1 MVDHSQLDYVETS
14 VDKIGILAPAVVLP
28 RCYRSA
34 PNHPQALASNG
45 SGSASAE
52 GKDEFFHL
60 NSGLARIGC
69 EILCTQ
75 WRMVAELL

>member
-34 PNHPQALASNG
+34 PNHPDAAGRRNIQSLQNTGFTVLPSLVILA
-45 SGSASAE
+45 
-52 GKDEFFHL
+52 
-60 NSGLARIGC
+60 
-69 EILCTQ
+69 
-75 WRMVAELL
+75 